1 MKKNKKDKPQQS
13 LLDLIKKL
21 WSYVLPYKNLVIASL
36 ILTVVGSF
44 LAQVNALI
52 LRYTVDELT
61 ILTESDDALKQG
73 LTLLT
78 TISIILLMKEAVY
91 AFVQFGQKF
100 YGEKM
105 RIYISKDFAQNI
117 VDKILTYRMAFY
129 SSPTNES
136 GKLQTRID
144 LGVSSLTQLVKNF
157 FIDILPL
164 FFNAIVALVIMF
176 NANVYIGLVSL
187 VIIPLFFYISSLQA
201 KKLKGF
207 RRTMRRY
214 RETKNNSIISLINS
228 ITVIKSFT
236 REDFESKKHEAIQL
250 DITENLLE
258 TRRLSFL
265 FDGLKKLTEQFGVVV
280 IIILTAYFVLNGS
293 MTIGAIMFHIL
304 LFNNV
309 SAPIQQL
316 HRIYDEV
323 QDAIIYSDAFFE
335 IMDAEEETELSGK
348 YIPTDFNGSFEIKNV
363 NFAYPNGTKALYDVS
378 MKIQPNTIN
387 ALVGLSGAGKSTVIN
402 LLDKFYA
409 PTSGQILLDGVD
421 LQEYDTEWLRN
432 NIGLVLQKNHIFNG
446 SIRENILYGQVN
458 ATDEEIIAAAKKA
471 YIHDQIMQL
480 PDAYDSKATLLSGGQ
495 QQRVSIA
502 RLFLKNPPIIFLD
515 EPTASLDAI
524 ATEQIKKSIDAIKK
538 GRTVI
543 VISHSISQIID
554 AEHVIVMEQGRVIEQ
569 GTHEE
574 LYENESTYYE
584 IFNAMAN
591 SLNID
596 KIKSTMEV

>member
-1 MKKNKKDKPQQS
+1 MKDASKQT
-13 LLDLIKKL
+13 LVALFKKL
-21 WSYVLPYKNLVIASL
+21 WDYVKPYKNLVIASL
-36 ILTVVGSF
+36 ILTIIGSL
-44 LAQVNALI
+44 LAQVNALV

-61 ILTESDDALKQG
+61 TLSDANKTVKEG
-73 LTLLT
+73 FSLLA
-78 TISIILLMKEAVY
+78 TISIILLLKEGFY
-91 AFVQFGQKF
+91 ALVQFGQKF

-105 RIYISKDFAQNI
+105 KIYISKDFAQNI
-117 VDKILTYRMAFY
+117 VERILTYKMAFY

-164 FFNAIVALVIMF
+164 FFNAFVALIIMF
-176 NANVYIGLVSL
+176 NANVYVGLVSL
-187 VIIPLFFYISSLQA
+187 SIIPLFFYISSLQA

-207 RRTMRRY
+207 RRTMRKY
-214 RETKNNSIISLINS
+214 RETKNNGIIGLINS

-236 REDFESKKHEAIQL
+236 RESFESKKHEAIQI
-250 DITENLLE
+250 DMTENQLQ
-258 TRRLSFL
+258 TRKLSFL
-265 FDGLKKLTEQFGVVV
+265 FDGLKKFTEQFGVVI

-335 IMDAEEETELSGK
+335 IMDADEETELSGT
-348 YIPTDFNGSFEIKNV
+348 YIPEKFTGTFEIKNV
-363 NFAYPNGTKALYDVS
+363 DFAYPNGTKALYDVS
-378 MKIQPNTIN
+378 MVIKPNTIN

-409 PTSGQILLDGVD
+409 PTLGKILLDGVD
-421 LQEYDTEWLRN
+421 LQEYDTHWLRD

-446 SIRENILYGQVN
+446 SIKENILYGKEN
-458 ATDEEIIAAAKKA
+458 ATEEEVVAAAKQA
-471 YIHDQIMQL
+471 YIHEQIIQL
-480 PDAYDSKATLLSGGQ
+480 PEGYNSKATLLSGGQ

-524 ATEQIKKSIDAIKK
+524 ATEKIKKSLDAIKK

-554 AEHVIVMEQGRVIEQ
+554 AENVIVLEKGKVIEQ
-569 GTHEE
+569 GTHVA
-574 LYENESTYYE
+574 LYNNESAYYK

-596 KIKSTMEV
+596 KIKNTLKE

>member
-1 MKKNKKDKPQQS
+1 LKKNKKEKPQQS

-78 TISIILLMKEAVY
+78 TISIILLLKEAVY

-335 IMDAEEETELSGK
+335 IMDADEETEFSGK
-348 YIPTDFNGSFEIKNV
+348 YIPTDFKGSFEIKNV
-363 NFAYPNGTKALYDVS
+363 DFAYPNGTKALYDVS

-458 ATDEEIIAAAKKA
+458 ATDEEIITAAKKA

-554 AEHVIVMEQGRVIEQ
+554 AEHVIVMEQGKVIEQ
-569 GTHEE
+569 GTHED

-596 KIKSTMEV
+596 KIRSTMEV

>member
-1 MKKNKKDKPQQS
+1 MKKNKKEKPQQS
-13 LLDLIKKL
+13 LLNLIKKL

-61 ILTESDDALKQG
+61 ILTDSDDALKQG

-250 DITENLLE
+250 DITENQLE
-258 TRRLSFL
+258 TRKLSFL
-265 FDGLKKLTEQFGVVV
+265 FDGLKKLTEQFGVVI

-335 IMDAEEETELSGK
+335 IMDADEETEFSGK
-348 YIPTDFNGSFEIKNV
+348 YIPTDFKGSFEIKNV
-363 NFAYPNGTKALYDVS
+363 DFAYPNGTKALYDVS

-480 PDAYDSKATLLSGGQ
+480 PDAYESKATLLSGGQ

-554 AEHVIVMEQGRVIEQ
+554 AEHVIVMEQGKVIEQ

-596 KIKSTMEV
+596 KIRSTMEV

>member
-1 MKKNKKDKPQQS
+1 MKVASKQTLVA
-13 LLDLIKKL
+13 LLKKL
-21 WSYVLPYKNLVIASL
+21 WDYVKPYKKLVIASL
-36 ILTVVGSF
+36 ILTIIGAL
-44 LAQVNALI
+44 LAQVNALV

-61 ILTESDDALKQG
+61 TLSDANKTVKDG
-73 LTLLT
+73 FSLLA
-78 TISIILLMKEAVY
+78 TISIILLLKEGFY
-91 AFVQFGQKF
+91 ALVQFGQKF

-105 RIYISKDFAQNI
+105 KIYISKDFAQNI
-117 VDKILTYRMAFY
+117 VERILTYKMAFY

-164 FFNAIVALVIMF
+164 FFNAFVALIIMF
-176 NANVYIGLVSL
+176 NANVYVGLVSL
-187 VIIPLFFYISSLQA
+187 SIIPLFFYISSLQA

-207 RRTMRRY
+207 RRTMRKY
-214 RETKNNSIISLINS
+214 RETKNNGIIGLINS

-236 REDFESKKHEAIQL
+236 RESFESKKHEAIQL
-250 DITENLLE
+250 DMTENQLQ
-258 TRRLSFL
+258 TRKLSFL
-265 FDGLKKLTEQFGVVV
+265 FDGLKKFTEQFGVVI

-335 IMDAEEETELSGK
+335 IMDADDQTELSGT
-348 YIPTDFNGSFEIKNV
+348 YIPEKFTGTFEITNV
-363 NFAYPNGTKALYDVS
+363 DFAYPNGTKALYDVS
-378 MKIQPNTIN
+378 MVIKPNTIN

-409 PTSGQILLDGVD
+409 PTSGKILLDGVD
-421 LQEYDTEWLRN
+421 LQKYDTHWLRD

-446 SIRENILYGQVN
+446 SIKENILYGKEN
-458 ATDEEIIAAAKKA
+458 ATDNEVVAAAKQA
-471 YIHDQIMQL
+471 YIHEQIIQL
-480 PDAYDSKATLLSGGQ
+480 PEGYNSKATLVSGGQ

-524 ATEQIKKSIDAIKK
+524 ATEKIKKSLDAIKK

-554 AEHVIVMEQGRVIEQ
+554 AENVIVLEKGKIIEQ
-569 GTHEE
+569 GTHEA
-574 LYENESTYYE
+574 LYNNESAYYK

-596 KIKSTMEV
+596 KIKNTLKE

>member
-1 MKKNKKDKPQQS
+1 M
-13 LLDLIKKL
+13 
-21 WSYVLPYKNLVIASL
+21 
-36 ILTVVGSF
+36 
-44 LAQVNALI
+44 
-52 LRYTVDELT
+52 
-61 ILTESDDALKQG
+61 
-73 LTLLT
+73 
-78 TISIILLMKEAVY
+78 
-91 AFVQFGQKF
+91 
-100 YGEKM
+100 
-105 RIYISKDFAQNI
+105 
-117 VDKILTYRMAFY
+117 
-129 SSPTNES
+129 
-136 GKLQTRID
+136 
-144 LGVSSLTQLVKNF
+144 
-157 FIDILPL
+157 

-250 DITENLLE
+250 DITENQLE
-258 TRRLSFL
+258 TRKLSFL
-265 FDGLKKLTEQFGVVV
+265 FDGLKKLTEQFGVVI

-335 IMDAEEETELSGK
+335 IMDADEETEFSGK
-348 YIPTDFNGSFEIKNV
+348 YIPTDFKGSFEIKNV
-363 NFAYPNGTKALYDVS
+363 DFAYPNGTKALYDVS

-421 LQEYDTEWLRN
+421 LQEYDIEWLRN

-554 AEHVIVMEQGRVIEQ
+554 AEHVIVMEQGKVIEQ

-596 KIKSTMEV
+596 KIRSTMEV

>member
-1 MKKNKKDKPQQS
+1 MKDASKQT
-13 LLDLIKKL
+13 LVELFKKL
-21 WSYVLPYKNLVIASL
+21 WDYVKPYKKLVIASL
-36 ILTVVGSF
+36 ILTIIGAL
-44 LAQVNALI
+44 LAQVNALV

-61 ILTESDDALKQG
+61 
-73 LTLLT
+73 TLSEANKTVKEGFSLLA
-78 TISIILLMKEAVY
+78 TISIILLLKEGFY
-91 AFVQFGQKF
+91 ALVQFGQKF

-105 RIYISKDFAQNI
+105 KIYISKDFAQNI
-117 VDKILTYRMAFY
+117 VERILTYKMAFY

-164 FFNAIVALVIMF
+164 FFNAFVALIIMF
-176 NANVYIGLVSL
+176 NANVYVGLVSL
-187 VIIPLFFYISSLQA
+187 SIIPLFFYISSLQA

-207 RRTMRRY
+207 RRTMRKY
-214 RETKNNSIISLINS
+214 RETKNNGIIGLINS

-236 REDFESKKHEAIQL
+236 RENFESKKHEAIQL
-250 DITENLLE
+250 DMTENQLQ
-258 TRRLSFL
+258 TRKLSFL
-265 FDGLKKLTEQFGVVV
+265 FDGLKKFTEQFGVVI

-335 IMDAEEETELSGK
+335 IMDADEETELSGT
-348 YIPTDFNGSFEIKNV
+348 YIPEKFTGTFEIIDV
-363 NFAYPNGTKALYDVS
+363 DFAYPNGTKALYDVS
-378 MKIQPNTIN
+378 MVIKPNTIN

-409 PTSGQILLDGVD
+409 PTSGEILLDGVD
-421 LQEYDTEWLRN
+421 LQKYDTHWLRD

-446 SIRENILYGQVN
+446 SIKENILYGKEN
-458 ATDEEIIAAAKKA
+458 ATDNEVVAAAKQA
-471 YIHDQIMQL
+471 YIHEQIIQL
-480 PDAYDSKATLLSGGQ
+480 PEGYNSKATLLSGGQ

-524 ATEQIKKSIDAIKK
+524 ATEEIKKSLDAIKK

-554 AEHVIVMEQGRVIEQ
+554 AENVIVLEKGKVIEQ
-569 GTHEE
+569 GTHVA
-574 LYENESTYYE
+574 LYNNESAYYK

-596 KIKSTMEV
+596 KIKNTLKE

>member
-1 MKKNKKDKPQQS
+1 MKDASKQT
-13 LLDLIKKL
+13 LIELFKKL
-21 WSYVLPYKNLVIASL
+21 WEYVKPYKKLVIASL
-36 ILTVVGSF
+36 ILTIIGAL
-44 LAQVNALI
+44 LAQVNALV

-61 ILTESDDALKQG
+61 TLSDANKTVKDG
-73 LTLLT
+73 FSLLA
-78 TISIILLMKEAVY
+78 TISIILLLKEGFY
-91 AFVQFGQKF
+91 ALVQFGQKF

-105 RIYISKDFAQNI
+105 KIYISKDFAQNI
-117 VDKILTYRMAFY
+117 VERILTYKMAFY

-164 FFNAIVALVIMF
+164 FFNAFVALIIMF
-176 NANVYIGLVSL
+176 NANVYVGLVSL
-187 VIIPLFFYISSLQA
+187 SIIPLFFYISSLQA

-207 RRTMRRY
+207 RRTMRKY
-214 RETKNNSIISLINS
+214 RETKNNGIIGLINS

-236 REDFESKKHEAIQL
+236 RENFESKKHEAIQL
-250 DITENLLE
+250 DMTENQLQ
-258 TRRLSFL
+258 TRKLSFL
-265 FDGLKKLTEQFGVVV
+265 FDGLKKFTEQFGVVI

-335 IMDAEEETELSGK
+335 IMDADEETELSGN
-348 YIPTDFNGSFEIKNV
+348 YIPEKFNGTFEINNV
-363 NFAYPNGTKALYDVS
+363 DFAYPNGTNALYDVS
-378 MKIQPNTIN
+378 MVIKPNTIN

-409 PTSGQILLDGVD
+409 PTLGEILLDGVD
-421 LQEYDTEWLRN
+421 LQEYDTHWLRD

-446 SIRENILYGQVN
+446 SIKENMLYGKEN
-458 ATDEEIIAAAKKA
+458 ATDDEVIAAAKQA
-471 YIHDQIMQL
+471 YIHEQIIQL
-480 PDAYDSKATLLSGGQ
+480 PEGYNSKATLLSGGQ

-524 ATEQIKKSIDAIKK
+524 ATEKIKKSLDAIKK

-543 VISHSISQIID
+543 FISHSISQIID
-554 AEHVIVMEQGRVIEQ
+554 AENVIVLEKGKVIEQ
-569 GTHEE
+569 GTHEA
-574 LYENESTYYE
+574 LYSNESAYYK

-596 KIKSTMEV
+596 KIKNTLKE

>member
-1 MKKNKKDKPQQS
+1 MKVASKQTLVA
-13 LLDLIKKL
+13 LLKKL
-21 WSYVLPYKNLVIASL
+21 WDYVKPYKKLVIASL
-36 ILTVVGSF
+36 ILTIIGAL
-44 LAQVNALI
+44 LAQVNALV

-61 ILTESDDALKQG
+61 TLSDANKTVKDG
-73 LTLLT
+73 FSLLA
-78 TISIILLMKEAVY
+78 TISIILLLKEGFY
-91 AFVQFGQKF
+91 ALVQFGQKF

-105 RIYISKDFAQNI
+105 KIYISKDFAQNI
-117 VDKILTYRMAFY
+117 VERILTYKMAFY

-164 FFNAIVALVIMF
+164 FFNAFVALIIMF
-176 NANVYIGLVSL
+176 NANVYVGLVSL
-187 VIIPLFFYISSLQA
+187 SIIPLFFYISSLQA

-207 RRTMRRY
+207 RRTMRKY
-214 RETKNNSIISLINS
+214 RETKNNGIIGLINS

-236 REDFESKKHEAIQL
+236 RESFESKKHEAIQL
-250 DITENLLE
+250 DMTENQLQ
-258 TRRLSFL
+258 TRKLSFL
-265 FDGLKKLTEQFGVVV
+265 FDGLKKFTEQFGVVI

-335 IMDAEEETELSGK
+335 IMDADDQTELSGT
-348 YIPTDFNGSFEIKNV
+348 YIPKKFTGTFEITNV
-363 NFAYPNGTKALYDVS
+363 DFAYPNGTKALYDVS
-378 MKIQPNTIN
+378 MVIKPNTIN

-409 PTSGQILLDGVD
+409 PTSGKILLDGVD
-421 LQEYDTEWLRN
+421 LQKYDTHWLRD

-446 SIRENILYGQVN
+446 SIKENILYGKEN
-458 ATDEEIIAAAKKA
+458 ATDNEVVAAAKQA
-471 YIHDQIMQL
+471 YIHEQIIQL
-480 PDAYDSKATLLSGGQ
+480 PEGYNSKATLLSGGQ

-524 ATEQIKKSIDAIKK
+524 ATEKIKKSLDAIKK

-554 AEHVIVMEQGRVIEQ
+554 A
-569 GTHEE
+569 
-574 LYENESTYYE
+574 
-584 IFNAMAN
+584 
-591 SLNID
+591 
-596 KIKSTMEV
+596 

>member
-1 MKKNKKDKPQQS
+1 MKDASKQTF
-13 LLDLIKKL
+13 LELFKKL
-21 WSYVLPYKNLVIASL
+21 WNYVKPYKNLVIASL
-36 ILTVVGSF
+36 VLTIIGSF
-44 LAQVNALI
+44 LAQVNALV

-61 ILTESDDALKQG
+61 TLSDANKTVKEG
-73 LTLLT
+73 FSLLT
-78 TISIILLMKEAVY
+78 TISIILLLKEGIY
-91 AFVQFGQKF
+91 ALVQFGQKF

-105 RIYISKDFAQNI
+105 KIYISKDFAQNI
-117 VDKILTYRMAFY
+117 VEKILTYKMAFY

-164 FFNAIVALVIMF
+164 FFNAFVALIIMF

-187 VIIPLFFYISSLQA
+187 AIIPLFFYISSLQA

-207 RRTMRRY
+207 RRTMRKY
-214 RETKNNSIISLINS
+214 RETKNNGIISLINS

-250 DITENLLE
+250 DMTENQLQ
-258 TRRLSFL
+258 TRKLSFL
-265 FDGLKKLTEQFGVVV
+265 FDGLKKFTEQFGVVI

-323 QDAIIYSDAFFE
+323 QDAIIYSDAFFD
-335 IMDAEEETELSGK
+335 IMDADEETELSGN
-348 YIPTDFNGSFEIKNV
+348 YIPEKFTGTFDIKNV
-363 NFAYPNGTKALYDVS
+363 DFAYPNGTKALYDVS
-378 MKIQPNTIN
+378 MVIKPNTIN

-409 PTSGQILLDGVD
+409 PTSGKILLDEVD
-421 LQEYDTEWLRN
+421 LQEYDTQWLRD

-446 SIRENILYGQVN
+446 SIKENILYGKED
-458 ATDEEIIAAAKKA
+458 ATDAEVIAAAKQA
-471 YIHDQIMQL
+471 YIHEQIIQL
-480 PDAYDSKATLLSGGQ
+480 PGGYSSKATLLSGGQ

-524 ATEQIKKSIDAIKK
+524 ATEKIKKSLDAIKK

-554 AEHVIVMEQGRVIEQ
+554 AENVIVLEKGKVIEQ
-569 GTHEE
+569 GTHEV
-574 LYENESTYYE
+574 LYNNESAYYK

-596 KIKSTMEV
+596 KIKNTLKE

>member
-1 MKKNKKDKPQQS
+1 MKDASKQT
-13 LLDLIKKL
+13 LVALFKKL
-21 WSYVLPYKNLVIASL
+21 WDYVKPYKKLVIASL
-36 ILTVVGSF
+36 ILTIIGAL
-44 LAQVNALI
+44 LAQVNALV

-61 ILTESDDALKQG
+61 TLSDANKTVKEG
-73 LTLLT
+73 FSLLA
-78 TISIILLMKEAVY
+78 TISIILLLKEGFY
-91 AFVQFGQKF
+91 ALVQFGQKF

-105 RIYISKDFAQNI
+105 KIYISKDFAQNI
-117 VDKILTYRMAFY
+117 VERILTYKMAFY

-144 LGVSSLTQLVKNF
+144 LGVTSLTQLVKNF

-164 FFNAIVALVIMF
+164 FFNAFVALIIIF
-176 NANVYIGLVSL
+176 NANVYVGLVSL
-187 VIIPLFFYISSLQA
+187 SIIPLFFYISSLQA

-207 RRTMRRY
+207 RRTMRKY
-214 RETKNNSIISLINS
+214 RETKNNGIIGLINS

-236 REDFESKKHEAIQL
+236 RENFESKKHEAIQL
-250 DITENLLE
+250 DMTENLLQ
-258 TRRLSFL
+258 TRKLSFL
-265 FDGLKKLTEQFGVVV
+265 FDALKKFTEQFGAVI

-335 IMDAEEETELSGK
+335 IMDADEEIELSGT
-348 YIPTDFNGSFEIKNV
+348 YIPEKFTGTFEIKNV
-363 NFAYPNGTKALYDVS
+363 DFAYPNGTKALYNVS
-378 MKIQPNTIN
+378 MVIKPNTIN

-409 PTSGQILLDGVD
+409 PTSGEIYLDGVD
-421 LQEYDTEWLRN
+421 LQKYDTHWLRD

-446 SIRENILYGQVN
+446 SIKENILYGKEN
-458 ATDEEIIAAAKKA
+458 ATDDEVVAAAKQA
-471 YIHDQIMQL
+471 YIHEQIIQL
-480 PDAYDSKATLLSGGQ
+480 PEGYNSKATLLSGGQ

-524 ATEQIKKSIDAIKK
+524 ATEEIKKSLDAIKK

-554 AEHVIVMEQGRVIEQ
+554 AENVIVLEKGKVIEQ
-569 GTHEE
+569 GTHEA
-574 LYENESTYYE
+574 LYNNESAYYK

-596 KIKSTMEV
+596 KIKNTLKE